1 MRIQILILRFKGLIQ
16 HTHFALTF
24 PSRTVWPVVQIY
36 LRLQSAAFS
45 ACITRGLR
53 LTATHSSKM
62 MVGVVV
68 HVSWRVQKTMQI
80 LPQIESQRT

>member
-1 MRIQILILRFKGLIQ
+1 MRIQILILGFKELLQ
-16 HTHFALTF
+16 HTLFTLTF

-36 LRLQSAAFS
+36 FRLQSAAFS

-53 LTATHSSKM
+53 LAATQSSKM

-68 HVSWRVQKTMQI
+68 YVSWRVQKTMQI
-80 LPQIESQRT
+80 LP

>member
-1 MRIQILILRFKGLIQ
+1 MRIQILILTFKELIQ
-16 HTHFALTF
+16 HTHFTLTF
-24 PSRTVWPVVQIY
+24 PSRTVRPVVQIY

-53 LTATHSSKM
+53 LAATHSSKM

>member
-1 MRIQILILRFKGLIQ
+1 MRIQILILGFKELLQ
-16 HTHFALTF
+16 HTLFTLTF

-36 LRLQSAAFS
+36 LRFQSAAFS

-53 LTATHSSKM
+53 LAATQSSKM
-62 MVGVVV
+62 MIGVVV

-80 LPQIESQRT
+80 LP

>member
-1 MRIQILILRFKGLIQ
+1 MRIQILILRFKGLMQ
-16 HTHFALTF
+16 HTLFTLTF

-36 LRLQSAAFS
+36 LRFQSAAFS

-53 LTATHSSKM
+53 LAATQSSKM

-80 LPQIESQRT
+80 LP

>member
-1 MRIQILILRFKGLIQ
+1 MRIQILILRLKELIQ
-16 HTHFALTF
+16 HTHFTLTF
-24 PSRTVWPVVQIY
+24 PSRTLWPVVQIY

-45 ACITRGLR
+45 TCITRGLR
-53 LTATHSSKM
+53 LTSTHSSKM

-68 HVSWRVQKTMQI
+68 HVSWRVQKTVQI